1 MLIPVPSFLR
11 LPIYA
16 FELSDKSYKYLRL
29 KDYEGGVVLDDFG
42 EGEIAAGIIE
52 RGEIKKK
59 EVLTAFLSDLFAKRN
74 IRFVAISLPEERGF
88 LENVQLTGVKEE
100 EIRQALEF
108 QLEEHIPL
116 PPSEVVFDYA
126 LVHKEKNHF
135 DTAINA
141 FPKALVDSYLE
152 VFYSAGALP
161 VFAESELAAA
171 VRSAIPKD
179 FTKTAMVIDWGK
191 TRISFSIIE
200 NRVLRFASTAPI
212 GGEALDEAIAKTLGV
227 DLKKA
232 QALKFEKGFIPT
244 QQEIFQAMVPVVTA
258 IGEEAEKYISYW
270 QTHSEHRESPAK
282 LFLSG
287 GEANL
292 LGLNAYLQQELGIA
306 AEFAN
311 PWVNVSFPERYLP
324 ELERK
329 DAIRFTTSV
338 GLSLAAR
345 EKEKNT

>member
-1 MLIPVPSFLR
+1 M
-11 LPIYA
+11 
-16 FELSDKSYKYLRL
+16 
-29 KDYEGGVVLDDFG
+29 LDDFG

-52 RGEIKKK
+52 HGEIKKK
-59 EVLTAFLSDLFAKRN
+59 EALAALLGDLFSKRN
-74 IRFVAISLPEERGF
+74 IRFVAVSLPEEKGF

-108 QLEEHIPL
+108 QLEEHVPL

-126 LVHKEKNHF
+126 LVRKEKNHF
-135 DTAINA
+135 DTVINA
-141 FPKALVDSYLE
+141 FPRMLVDSYLD

-171 VRSAIPKD
+171 VRSSIPKD
-179 FTKTAMVIDWGK
+179 FADAAMVIDWGK
-191 TRISFSIIE
+191 TRIGFSIIE
-200 NRVLRFASTAPI
+200 NGVLRFASTAPI
-212 GGEALDEAIAKTLGV
+212 GGEALDEAIAKTLNV

-232 QALKFEKGFIPT
+232 QALKFEKGFLPRSAPPAGGPA
-244 QQEIFQAMVPVVTA
+244 QQEIFQAIVPVITA
-258 IGEEAEKYISYW
+258 IGEEAEKYMGYW
-270 QTHSEHRESPAK
+270 QTHSENKKAPAK

-292 LGLNAYLQQELGIA
+292 LGLDAYLQQELGIPA
-306 AEFAN
+306 QLAN
-311 PWVNVSFPERYLP
+311 PWLNVAFPDKYLP

-329 DAIRFTTSV
+329 DAIRFTTSI

-345 EKEKNT
+345 DKEKNI

>member
-1 MLIPVPSFLR
+1 MPIPSFLR

-16 FELSDKSYKYLRL
+16 IELSDNSYKYLRL
-29 KDYEGGVVLDDFG
+29 KDFGGGVVVDDFG
-42 EGEIAAGIIE
+42 DGEIAAGVIE

-59 EVLTAFLSDLFAKRN
+59 EALTALLRDLFLKRN
-74 IRFVAISLPEERGF
+74 IRFVAVSLPEEKGF

-100 EIRQALEF
+100 EIRQALAF
-108 QLEEHIPL
+108 QLEEYVPL

-126 LVHKEKNHF
+126 LVRKEKNHF
-135 DTAINA
+135 DTVINA
-141 FPKALVDSYLE
+141 FPRRLVDSYLD

-171 VRSAIPKD
+171 VRSSIPKN
-179 FTKTAMVIDWGK
+179 FAAISMVMDWGK
-191 TRISFSIIE
+191 TRIGFSIIE
-200 NRVLRFASTAPI
+200 NGVLRFASTVSI
-212 GGEALDEAIAKTLGV
+212 GGEALDEAISKALNV

-232 QALKFEKGFIPT
+232 RELKFESGFLPT
-244 QQEIFQAMVPVVTA
+244 SQPVFQAIVPIVTA
-258 IGEEAEKYISYW
+258 IREEAEKYINYW
-270 QTHSEHRESPAK
+270 QTHSENKEIPAK

-292 LGLNAYLQQELGIA
+292 LGLAAYLQQELGMSV
-306 AEFAN
+306 ELVN
-311 PWVNVSFPERYLP
+311 PWVNVSFPKKYLP

-329 DAIRFTTSV
+329 DAIRFTASV

-345 EKEKNT
+345 EKEKNI